1 MADDTQ
7 LAEATQPLSFAE
19 FLERMKEPAAAD
31 LVRSIKKCDAS
42 LYRMCLQLSS
52 WCRSIDAMCPV
63 CLCSFIKTFDERKPD
78 PERDSGFV
86 QVSTVMFRSS

>member
-31 LVRSIKKCDAS
+31 LVRSIKKYGSMTWYMVCACD
-42 LYRMCLQLSS
+42 LMCCSIQGFLSADRCFLQLHK
-52 WCRSIDAMCPV
+52 D
-63 CLCSFIKTFDERKPD
+63 L
-78 PERDSGFV
+78 
-86 QVSTVMFRSS
+86 

>member
-31 LVRSIKKCDAS
+31 LVRSIKKCDAC
-42 LYRMCLQLSS
+42 LHQMHLQLSS
-52 WCRSIDAMCPV
+52 RGMSIDA
-63 CLCSFIKTFDERKPD
+63 D
-78 PERDSGFV
+78 PF
-86 QVSTVMFRSS
+86 